1 VAELVLVLNGP
12 NLNLLG
18 TREPE
23 RYGTVTLHEIEARLT
38 SHAQARGVKLVAFQ
52 SNSEAELIG
61 RIQQATH
68 EAVDFILFNPGA
80 FTHTSVALR
89 DALAAGRIPFVEIH
103 ISHVH
108 AREPFRRHSYFSELA
123 TGVVSGLGAGGY
135 DLALSYVLDHH
146 AKG

>member
-1 VAELVLVLNGP
+1 M
-12 NLNLLG
+12 
-18 TREPE
+18 
-23 RYGTVTLHEIEARLT
+23 TLQEIEARLK
-38 SHAQARGVKLVAFQ
+38 SQAQARGTKLAAFQ
-52 SNSEAELIG
+52 SNSEADLIG
-61 RIQQATH
+61 RIQRATH

-103 ISHVH
+103 ISNVH
-108 AREPFRRHSYFSELA
+108 AREPFRRHSFFSELA

-135 DLALSYVLDHH
+135 DLALSYVLDQD